1 LPGGPIFVNVGTI
14 QSADNEAELVGVI
27 AHEMSHVY
35 MQHSAKQAPKQ
46 EWANIIGALGGLFGG
61 SAVGNLAR
69 LGIQLQTV
77 KNMLSALYAKLGV
90 STRLQLVLLALRT
103 GFVV

>member
-1 LPGGPIFVNVGTI
+1 METQINT
-14 QSADNEAELVGVI
+14 
-27 AHEMSHVY
+27 
-35 MQHSAKQAPKQ
+35 
-46 EWANIIGALGGLFGG
+46 LGHG
-61 SAVGNLAR
+61 SAAAVEPIPRIYITSREIEVVQLLVRGQSNAQIAAA

-103 GFVV
+103 GFSVS